1 MQQPF
6 IDTDERL
13 DTVPGTDLSLIQK
26 IDGTAFAIDTLLL
39 ANFVRFNPD
48 MNFAGDLGSGSGILS
63 FLLKYRKPDL
73 QVTGFEVQ
81 DELHELS
88 LRNLELNR
96 KFTGISFEHI
106 DVREIP
112 ARMLP
117 ESFDLIVSNPPYFPM
132 GNGRLPTRPG
142 RAMAR
147 HELNGTL
154 KDFVEAATY
163 LLSYGGKF
171 CLIIPSSRFYEV
183 VEYLK
188 AGNMGL
194 KRLQF
199 IIPKEGEKSHLS
211 LIEAE
216 RFYNGKHEPMPNIT
230 IHLADGSFS
239 PELKHLFSAG
249 LKVEKNG

>member
-1 MQQPF
+1 MKDIF

-13 DTVPGTDLSLIQK
+13 DTVPGTSLSLIQK

-48 MNFAGDLGSGSGILS
+48 MNFAADLGAGSGILS
-63 FLLKYRKPDL
+63 FLIKYRNPKL
-73 QVTGFEVQ
+73 QVTGIEVQ
-81 DELHELS
+81 QSFHELS
-88 LRNLELNR
+88 LRNIELNKR
-96 KFTGISFEHI
+96 FSDIAFSHL
-106 DVREIP
+106 DVRDVP
-112 ARMLP
+112 AHLLP
-117 ESFDLIVSNPPYFPM
+117 ESFDLVVSNPPYFPM
-132 GNGRLPTRPG
+132 GNGRLPQRPG

-163 LLSYGGKF
+163 LLPYGGKF

-183 VEYLK
+183 IEYLK
-188 AGNMGL
+188 AGNLGL
-194 KRLQF
+194 KRAQF

-216 RFYNGKHEPMPNIT
+216 KFFNGKHEPMPNIT
-230 IHLADGSFS
+230 NHLADGSFS
-239 PELKHLFSAG
+239 DELKHLFTAG
-249 LKVEKNG
+249 LKIVNY

>member
-1 MQQPF
+1 MQQPI
-6 IDTDERL
+6 IDTDERV
-13 DTVPGTDLSLIQK
+13 DTVPGTNLRLIQK

-48 MNFAGDLGSGSGILS
+48 MHIAADLGSGSGILS
-63 FLLKYRKPDL
+63 FLLKYRKADL
-73 QVTGFEVQ
+73 QITGYEIQENFHN
-81 DELHELS
+81 LA
-88 LRNLELNR
+88 LRNLQFNPE
-96 KFTGISFEHI
+96 FSTISFENL
-106 DVREIP
+106 DVRDIP
-112 ARMLP
+112 ARVLP
-117 ESFDLIVSNPPYFPM
+117 ESFDLVVSNPPYFPM
-132 GNGRLPTRPG
+132 GNGRLPSRPG

-163 LLSYGGKF
+163 LLPYGGKF
-171 CLIIPSSRFYEV
+171 CMIIPSNRFYEV

-188 AGNMGL
+188 EGNMGL

-199 IIPKEGEKSHLS
+199 VIPREGEKSHLS

-216 RFYNGKHEPMPNIT
+216 RFFNGKHEPMPNLT

-239 PELKHLFSAG
+239 QELKTLFSAG
-249 LKVEKNG
+249 LKVEKN